1 MTVLGYESTEFYL
14 EISKGNITD
23 HSLVHK
29 FGKNEDVGS
38 AFEPLAIGGIYQTP
52 QVSGATTLRVKAGDA
67 NDTAAGSG
75 AREVTLEGLDET
87 GALVT
92 EAIATNGAS
101 SGTAGSVT
109 WLRLFRAYVS
119 ESGTYANATTGSH
132 ADDIVIET
140 TGGVAWLT
148 IDTDSQD
155 FERGQSQVG
164 SYTVPLGKTAYLHEY
179 VLTTDSNKAVDFVF
193 MQRQGIL
200 ETSAPYQAMRCVIE
214 EVGIQGYF
222 PGSFLGGQSFPEL
235 TDIGFMVKAASTAVV
250 TADFEIVLVDN

>member
-1 MTVLGYESTEFYL
+1 MSYFGSKEFYS
-14 EISKGNITD
+14 EVAKGNVVG

-29 FGKNEDVGS
+29 FGKNEAVGS
-38 AFEPLAIGGIYQTP
+38 SYEPLALGGIYQTP
-52 QVSGATTLRVKAGDA
+52 QVGSATTLRVKAGDA

-75 AREVTLEGLDET
+75 AREVTLQGLDET

-92 EAIATNGAS
+92 EALATNGAS

-109 WLRLFRAYVS
+109 WIRLFRAYVS
-119 ESGTYANATTGSH
+119 ESGTYANTTTGSH
-132 ADDIVIET
+132 ADDVVIET

-164 SYTVPLGKTAYLHEY
+164 SYSVPLGKTAYVHEY
-179 VLTTDSNKAVDFVF
+179 VLTTDSSKAVDFIF
-193 MQRQGIL
+193 LQRQGIL
-200 ETSAPYQAMRCVIE
+200 ETSAPYQAMRTVIE
-214 EVGIQGYF
+214 EVGIQGHF

-235 TDIGFMVKAASTAVV
+235 TDVGFMVKAASAAVV
-250 TADFEIVLVDN
+250 TADFEILLVDN